1 MDKLVLNQIT
11 FIGEEKL
18 LIKVIKIMVSS
29 NNSNIS
35 NLLPIPNDLQKN
47 KILNFSEKLK
57 NYNKYKVT
65 TYSDWI
71 NTFWGNEEF
80 RDIILFN
87 TQDKHMTFNFYSEFS
102 DSKIILINI
111 QKKYPKLHIKAL
123 FQLENGDLNERFE
136 TKMIN
141 GEVFY
146 RINNGEFCKYICSIK
161 LRIDELE
168 EKYENKL
175 SRNVA

>member
-1 MDKLVLNQIT
+1 MDNLILNQIT

-18 LIKVIKIMVSS
+18 LNKVIKLLVSA

-35 NLLPIPNDLQKN
+35 NLLPIPKELQKN
-47 KILNFSEKLK
+47 KVFNFSEKLK
-57 NYNKYKVT
+57 NYNKYKVS

-71 NTFWGNEEF
+71 NTFWGNENF
-80 RDIILFN
+80 GDIILIN
-87 TQDKHMTFNFYSEFS
+87 AEKKKMTFNFYSEFC

-111 QKKYPKLHIKAL
+111 QKKYPKLNVKAL
-123 FQLENGDLNERFE
+123 FQLEDGAWYEHFE
-136 TKMIN
+136 SRMIK

-146 RINNGEFCKYICSIK
+146 RINNGELCKYSCSTK

-168 EKYENKL
+168 EKFEHQL
-175 SRNVA
+175 SLNVA